1 MHFSLFFFENSCE
14 ICIQY
19 IFHDCLNLHKET
31 AHVFFHY
38 WRSQEP
44 PVGIRCGE
52 FRSSFLKKCV
62 VFRNEKNCNG
72 KTRGLAIQYIF
83 HCFFENSRE
92 ICIQYIFHDCFEHSR
107 GKCMEPHARH
117 KCQIERSDV
126 NVKDKCQI

>member
-1 MHFSLFFFENSCE
+1 MHMFFSTIGEVRSR
-14 ICIQY
+14 QY
-19 IFHDCLNLHKET
+19 
-31 AHVFFHY
+31 
-38 WRSQEP
+38 RSDAASF
-44 PVGIRCGE
+44 VRV
-52 FRSSFLKKCV
+52 FLKKCI

-72 KTRGLAIQYIF
+72 KTKGLAIQYIF

-126 NVKDKCQI
+126 IVKDKCQI